1 MHHVFRRV
9 SPAMVVALLALFVAL
24 SGTAVAAG
32 VVPLAKRALSAD
44 NAKKLQGETKAQI
57 AAAAA
62 AQPGPASTAASLI
75 SVKSSPW
82 SLTGGQGADVTVVC
96 DGGQKAVSGGFD
108 NPNGNVIGLDTRP
121 STDGASWKVY
131 ILNIDSSAGA
141 SGTAFAVC
149 AK

>member
-1 MHHVFRRV
+1 
-9 SPAMVVALLALFVAL
+9 MVVALLALFVAL

-32 VVPLAKRALSAD
+32 VVPLAKRSLSAD

-62 AQPGPASTAASLI
+62 ALPGPASSAAALI
-75 SVKSSPW
+75 SVKSAPW
-82 SLTGGQGADVTVVC
+82 SLTAGQGADITVAC

-108 NPNGNVIGLDTRP
+108 NPNGAAIGFDTRP
-121 STDGASWKVY
+121 SGDGTSWKIYVQN
-131 ILNIDSSAGA
+131 LDSAAGA
-141 SGTAFAVC
+141 SGNAFAVC